1 MLITCGRLQRLTV
14 NGRLFP
20 VSVTQL
26 LKNLEP
32 YIAQGMSKVGQ
43 LKEEQQQSKEGLEAM
58 IFSHR

>member
-1 MLITCGRLQRLTV
+1 M

-20 VSVTQL
+20 VSVIQL

-58 IFSHR
+58 IFSYR